1 VPFDPVKPSLL
12 NTLVRHYDELVDR
25 VRRRFGDRGFAHEV
39 VHDVCVQL
47 LEKRD
52 KDGVHTPLALLHK
65 ISHDQAVSRYRSEK
79 RRQSWIVTLPELP
92 DTICES
98 PSPQR
103 YCEATRELEHLAQA
117 IAQLPTRCQMVF
129 VMHKVHEIPQAEVAT
144 QLGVSLKTVEKHL
157 RLGMAACR
165 DYLARLETQP

>member
-1 VPFDPVKPSLL
+1 MPFDPVKPSLL
-12 NTLVRHYDELVDR
+12 NTLVRHYDDLVDR
-25 VRRRFGDRGFAHEV
+25 VRRRFGDRSFAHEV

-47 LEKRD
+47 LEKSE
-52 KDGVHTPLALLHK
+52 KDGVHSPLALLHK
-65 ISHDQAVSRYRSEK
+65 ISHDQAVSRYRSEH
-79 RRQSWIVTLPELP
+79 RRQSWIVTLPQLP

-103 YCEATRELEHLAQA
+103 YCEANRELEHLAQA

-129 VMHKVHEIPQAEVAT
+129 VMHKVHEISQAEVAT

-157 RLGMAACR
+157 RLGMVACR